1 MKFLGK
7 VIEKFGDGE
16 YVQYSIRY
24 EDGDEEKFVK
34 RAFITPID
42 LSAMRMSQPKWR
54 RLTSN
59 NISSNADSQA
69 DDQGSAIMLSSN
81 EDNDIAAA
89 AAFTVVDSSAT
100 TSSAAAAGSLM
111 SKKKEE
117 DEKDDGEDGVE
128 VVINHSWQPLQVG
141 TQIMAAP
148 RGLDKWYSGVVT
160 NIRSGKL
167 NLNAIDKNKHNSSKK
182 NSKNKDKNHKQQLQW
197 LYDIHYP
204 LIEAGGKTVQVSS
217 DVIESDVCAGLVA
230 PILQRE

>member
-42 LSAMRMSQPKWR
+42 LNAMRTSQPKWRR

-59 NISSNADSQA
+59 NIISSNADNQA
-69 DDQGSAIMLSSN
+69 DNQGSAIMLSSN
-81 EDNDIAAA
+81 EDNDIVAAA
-89 AAFTVVDSSAT
+89 VAVNSPATTTSAT
-100 TSSAAAAGSLM
+100 AAGGLLS
-111 SKKKEE
+111 KEE
-117 DEKDDGEDGVE
+117 EEGDE

-148 RGLDKWYSGVVT
+148 RGLDKWYSGVIV

-167 NLNAIDKNKHNSSKK
+167 NLNAIDKNKNNNNNNDSKK
-182 NSKNKDKNHKQQLQW
+182 NSKNKDKNNHKQQLQW

-204 LIEAGGKTVQVSS
+204 FIEAGGKTVVQVSS
-217 DVIESDVCAGLVA
+217 DVIENDVCAGLVA
-230 PILQRE
+230 PVLQRE